1 MAVRRTL
8 LLAILLLATSFR
20 LGGQAAAGGP
30 PLPTP
35 PCLPYAGC

>member
-1 MAVRRTL
+1 MALRRAL
-8 LLAILLLATSFR
+8 LLAILLVAVSFE
-20 LGGQAAAGGP
+20 LGGQAAAGP

>member
-1 MAVRRTL
+1 MALRRALLLAAL
-8 LLAILLLATSFR
+8 LLAISFGF
-20 LGGQAAAGGP
+20 GGQAAAGGP

>member
-1 MAVRRTL
+1 MALGRAL
-8 LLAILLLATSFR
+8 LLAVVLLAISFG
-20 LGGQAAAGGP
+20 LGGQAAAGP